1 MKTLKV
7 LLFFIATLF
16 SVCGWAYDFE
26 KDGIYY
32 NILSEKDKTVEVTH
46 YGYGSYNGDI
56 TIPTKVNDYDV
67 VRIGSEAFYMSA
79 ITSISISNSITEI
92 GGGSFMNCT
101 TLKSIFIPKNVKII
115 EENAFAGCTNL
126 TSLDIENDEVEIET
140 GAFCFCKKL
149 SSFTI
154 PRKTNKIAAQEL
166 SSTNIES
173 ITIPQNVKE
182 IGFEAFY
189 NCQSLKKVVMYD
201 ISIIENRVF
210 EGCKNITDV
219 YNYAET
225 PQKIGDKVFS
235 TYGTLHVLKG
245 KKEAYMN
252 AANWNKFTI
261 VDDLEINEYVLND
274 GEVYD
279 SQNMTVTQLMSYR
292 RTFTNTE
299 WQALYV
305 PFSMS
310 YSEWKDEFEVAEID
324 DIFILKA
331 YIGVDWD
338 QNPHTGDRI
347 DVYIK
352 KMESGSLEPN
362 KPYFI
367 RAKSTGDKVIKLKD
381 IVLYPAEE
389 NSIDYSTNGIK
400 FIMHGTYNGIDG
412 SEMYHKQHL
421 AMSNGILSYAAN
433 ENASLRPMRW
443 YIEHNAYIP
452 TYDYDDSP
460 FKVRVRTADDKP
472 TAIDDA
478 EINEQTD
485 DCIYTIDGHKADA
498 SNLTKGIYVRKSK
511 THSSKF
517 IVK

>member
-92 GGGSFMNCT
+92 GDGSFMNCT
-101 TLKSIFIPKNVKII
+101 TLKSIFIPK
-115 EENAFAGCTNL
+115 
-126 TSLDIENDEVEIET
+126 
-140 GAFCFCKKL
+140 
-149 SSFTI
+149 
-154 PRKTNKIAAQEL
+154 
-166 SSTNIES
+166 
-173 ITIPQNVKE
+173 NVKE

-225 PQKIGDKVFS
+225 PQKIGDEVFS

-279 SQNMTVTQLMSYR
+279 NKNATEILQMSYC

-310 YSEWKDEFEVAEID
+310 YNEWKDEFEVAEID
-324 DIFILKA
+324 DILLLKA
-331 YIGVDWD
+331 DMSGIDWITRPDIGDK
-338 QNPHTGDRI
+338 I

-352 KMESGSLEPN
+352 KVKSGSLEPN

-367 RAKSTGDKVIKLKD
+367 RAKSTGNKVIKLTD

-389 NSIDYSTNGIK
+389 NSIDYSKNGIK
-400 FIMHGTYNGIDG
+400 FIMRGTYNGIDG
-412 SEMYHKQHL
+412 SEMYYKMHL

-443 YIEHNAYIP
+443 YIEHNANIP
-452 TYDYDDSP
+452 TYEYDNPP

-472 TAIDDA
+472 TAIDDT

-485 DCIYTIDGHKADA
+485 DCIDTIDGRKADA
-498 SNLTKGIYVRKSK
+498 SNLTKGIYVRKGK